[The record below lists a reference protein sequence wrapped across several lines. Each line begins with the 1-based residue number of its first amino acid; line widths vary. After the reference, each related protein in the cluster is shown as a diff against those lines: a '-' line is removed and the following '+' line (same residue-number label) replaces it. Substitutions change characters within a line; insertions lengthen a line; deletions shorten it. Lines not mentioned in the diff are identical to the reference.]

1 MFNSLVIVYGFEDDC
16 VNIDNTNIISC
27 NTISKSNKKMYCN
40 IIIEE
45 YYVIDIFQIIQIFK
59 KNFYLKLKEMDD
71 FAFSHNKVAKWQLA
85 LINKKNIKL
94 IMLKKIRINKQIFY
108 NIDRLKDLIYM

>member
-1 MFNSLVIVYGFEDDC
+1 MYNSLVMVYGFEDDC
-16 VNIDNTNIISC
+16 LNIDNKNIISC
-27 NTISKSNKKMYCN
+27 NTIGISNKKMYCN

-45 YYVIDIFQIIQIFK
+45 YNVRDNFQIIQIFK
-59 KNFYLKLKEMDD
+59 KNFYVKLKEMDD

-85 LINKKNIKL
+85 LVNKKNIKL
-94 IMLKKIRINKQIFY
+94 IMLKKTRINKQVLY

>member
-1 MFNSLVIVYGFEDDC
+1 MYNSLVMVYGFEDDC
-16 VNIDNTNIISC
+16 LNIDNKNIISC
-27 NTISKSNKKMYCN
+27 NTIGIFNKNMYCN

-45 YYVIDIFQIIQIFK
+45 YYVRDIFQVIQILK

-85 LINKKNIKL
+85 LVNKKNIKL
-94 IMLKKIRINKQIFY
+94 IMLKKNIINKQVLY
-108 NIDRLKDLIYM
+108 NIDNIKDLIYI